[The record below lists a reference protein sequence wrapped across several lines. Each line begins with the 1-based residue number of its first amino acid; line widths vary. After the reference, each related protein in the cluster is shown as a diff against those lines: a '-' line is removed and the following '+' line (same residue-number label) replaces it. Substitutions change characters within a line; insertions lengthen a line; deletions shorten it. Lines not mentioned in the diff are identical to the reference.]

1 MPEHSNQPTS
11 AGLPTNHSGPHREPS
26 RGPSVRSRS
35 FRTAALACL
44 AATTAVLGLRLH
56 AAETT
61 PLEDLRNLWKEWSR
75 VKAIVSEERNA
86 WAREQQSIADAIAVS
101 RQEVELLATRLSE
114 LSNSSSGTE
123 KQRSDLLE
131 KIADSKASLAVFAA
145 VVDKYEAR
153 VRELLPVIPDH
164 LRAELAPLLQRL
176 PAEGK
181 ATQLSVS
188 QRMQTVIAFLAQL
201 DKFNAGPSMVSEI
214 REVEPGRSLE
224 VRTLYFGLGAA
235 YYTDAAATFA
245 GIGQP
250 TLEGWKWTRVD
261 APVGKSIAE
270 AIAVYQNEK
279 QPAFVTLPARVR

>member
-1 MPEHSNQPTS
+1 M
-11 AGLPTNHSGPHREPS
+11 
-26 RGPSVRSRS
+26 
-35 FRTAALACL
+35 
-44 AATTAVLGLRLH
+44 
-56 AAETT
+56 
-61 PLEDLRNLWKEWSR
+61 
-75 VKAIVSEERNA
+75 KAIISEERNA

-123 KQRSDLLE
+123 KQRSELLE
-131 KIADSKASLAVFAA
+131 KIADSKESLAVFAA

-164 LRAELAPLLQRL
+164 LKAELAPLLQRL

-250 TLEGWKWTRVD
+250 TLEGWKWTRAD
-261 APVGKSIAE
+261 APVAKSIAE

-279 QPAFVTLPARVR
+279 QPAFVSLPARVR